1 MLKKINKLLEQK
13 GIVYTLNTLHVVKG
27 MLHVKMIFHE
37 IEFAV
42 INIFI
47 YTCMI
52 FLFIIVVIL

>member
-1 MLKKINKLLEQK
+1 
-13 GIVYTLNTLHVVKG
+13 

-42 INIFI
+42 INIII

>member
-1 MLKKINKLLEQK
+1 
-13 GIVYTLNTLHVVKG
+13 
-27 MLHVKMIFHE
+27 MIFHE

-42 INIFI
+42 INIII

>member
-13 GIVYTLNTLHVVKG
+13 GIVNTLHVVKG

-42 INIFI
+42 INIFS